1 MLLNKDATTDPR
13 VLRESGILR
22 NAGYTVEIY
31 YRKGPAEE
39 RLFHKVLSNVLW
51 WASALKFAR
60 TNGHIAVHAHDLDT
74 LPIGLLLAKLK
85 GVPCVYD
92 AHESYPDMVVGVVPY
107 GLTRILAAIERR
119 LTKHVDHIVLVNKKI
134 GPLVSDDPRKW
145 VVVMNCP
152 GLIIVNGQPAPGN
165 IYTLGYFGS
174 FERGRFLQGLI
185 DAVLAMPNWRLI
197 LAGKGS
203 LKLTIPNNDKII
215 QLGNLKPGQ
224 VANAMV
230 KCDLLSIIFENGNAN
245 DSIGTPNR
253 LFEAMALGIPVVA
266 NWHTYSGEIV
276 TDTDCGWTLDP
287 AVSTLKY
294 LLEYIEAHPTELM
307 LKGENGGIAW
317 SKDYNS
323 AVQGAKLIQLYDSI
337 KGG

>member
-1 MLLNKDATTDPR
+1 M
-13 VLRESGILR
+13 I
-22 NAGYTVEIY
+22 
-31 YRKGPAEE
+31 
-39 RLFHKVLSNVLW
+39 
-51 WASALKFAR
+51 
-60 TNGHIAVHAHDLDT
+60 
-74 LPIGLLLAKLK
+74 
-85 GVPCVYD
+85 
-92 AHESYPDMVVGVVPY
+92 VGAVPY
-107 GLTRILAAIERR
+107 GLTRILAGIERR
-119 LTKHVDHIVLVNKKI
+119 LTKRIDHIVLANEKI
-134 GPLVSDDPRKW
+134 GPLISGDPSKW

-152 GLIIVNGQPAPGN
+152 GLILVDSQPAPGN
-165 IYTLGYFGS
+165 NYISFYTLGYFGS

-203 LKLTIPNNDKII
+203 LKLTIPDNDRII

-287 AVSTLKY
+287 AVCTLKY

-323 AVQGAKLIQLYDSI
+323 AVQGAKLVQLYDSI
-337 KGG
+337 KGD